1 MGFERYAAYPP
12 NWVADLILRGRFGRR
27 RRRRNAG

>member
-27 RRRRNAG
+27 RNAG